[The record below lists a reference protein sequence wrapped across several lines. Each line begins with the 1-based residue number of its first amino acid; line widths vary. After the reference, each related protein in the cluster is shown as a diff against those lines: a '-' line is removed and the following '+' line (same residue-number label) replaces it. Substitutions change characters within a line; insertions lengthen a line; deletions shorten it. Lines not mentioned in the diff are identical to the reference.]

1 MLLEIH
7 ERRIEPDVTVVELA
21 GKLSLGRES
30 QKIETLVEDLGRR
43 GALKTIMDMSRVDY
57 IDSAGIGL
65 IALAAGKLR
74 EAGGRLVVVAGEG
87 KVLQLLNLTQV
98 SMLVTVCPTVDEA
111 VASFGRQANA

>member
-1 MLLEIH
+1 MLLEIS
-7 ERRIEPDVTVVELA
+7 ERRIEPDVTVVELV

-30 QKIETLVEDLGRR
+30 QKIETLVEDLARR
-43 GALKTIMDMSRVDY
+43 GALKTIMDMSQVDY

-65 IALAAGKLR
+65 VALAAGKLR

-98 SMLVTVCPTVDEA
+98 SMLVTVCPTVDEG

>member
-1 MLLEIH
+1 MLLEIR

-43 GALKTIMDMSRVDY
+43 GALKTILDMSGVDY

-65 IALAAGKLR
+65 VALAAGKLR

-87 KVLQLLNLTQV
+87 KVLSLLRMTQMD
-98 SMLVTVCPTVDEA
+98 SIVTICPTPAEA
-111 VASFGRQANA
+111 AAAFA